1 MAGKRILVA
10 LVLCCVMVI
19 ILPGCTRFSRDKK
32 VDMVPVRPGEPIV
45 YIHPLSSDLSQAKVV
60 VLPFQ
65 VPDGVSPRQSIR
77 IASIFR
83 DVFLGKEVFHT
94 VRLVEEYY
102 GTFNEGLAFARENG
116 VDLVVAGQVHY
127 VLTGTE
133 LGGSRLDVSLRIL
146 DTHTG
151 NTVWYI
157 EQTMDQLMDYP
168 DVSVIAILADIFT
181 PARVRT
187 SAGAPAV
194 TNMINQVA
202 LDMADVVGGKKT
214 GALM

>member
-1 MAGKRILVA
+1 
-10 LVLCCVMVI
+10 
-19 ILPGCTRFSRDKK
+19 
-32 VDMVPVRPGEPIV
+32 MVPVRPGEPIV
-45 YIHPLSSDLSQAKVV
+45 YIHPLSSDLSQAKAVI
-60 VLPFQ
+60 LPFQ
-65 VPDGVSPRQSIR
+65 VPDGIDSRQSIR

-83 DVFLGKEVFHT
+83 DVFLGKEVFKT
-94 VRLVEEYY
+94 IRLGEEYY
-102 GTFNEGLAFARENG
+102 GTVTEGLTLAREEG

-146 DTHTG
+146 DTYSG

-194 TNMINQVA
+194 ANMINQMAV
-202 LDMADVVGGKKT
+202 DMADVVSGEKT